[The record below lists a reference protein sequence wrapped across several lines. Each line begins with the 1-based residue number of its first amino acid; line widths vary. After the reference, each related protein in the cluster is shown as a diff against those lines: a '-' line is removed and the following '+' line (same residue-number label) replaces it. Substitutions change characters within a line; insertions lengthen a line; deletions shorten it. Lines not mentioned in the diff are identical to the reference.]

1 MSGGRGELGYKVER
15 CRPRSPRLA
24 SSGLARTVR
33 HNRQVRWVADP
44 RCCSGPEDELV
55 ALRRPADLGPPP
67 EDGLVVRSVANHQP
81 QKGYYTCGYTD
92 SAATATKK
100 TFEARTY
107 VEPFAACGVCV
118 ERDTGIRS
126 YGSALVAVQIDNAFD
141 LYVLNDID
149 PDATEAL
156 AYRIR
161 EIGVPRASVH
171 EITLADEGAY
181 GLALALGRTMSLGP
195 KIVVTTGDAN
205 ALPLFVRALQPSV
218 RWRYTLAVIDPHSA
232 MFAWDSLMALCMDE
246 RAFDVLSLFPD
257 RIDLARGMSYY
268 LKNPSGAKLDAY
280 FGTTEW
286 RDIVRA
292 DPMHCEHALLRLYER
307 QMERLFDMK
316 TGKPKGVGPTR
327 RALLYHLI
335 FASKSQFGID
345 LWNRVN
351 AREWDGQDEL
361 YLGV

>member
-1 MSGGRGELGYKVER
+1 
-15 CRPRSPRLA
+15 
-24 SSGLARTVR
+24 
-33 HNRQVRWVADP
+33 
-44 RCCSGPEDELV
+44 LV

-67 EDGLVVRSVANHQP
+67 EDGLPVRSVAHHQP
-81 QKGYYTCGYTD
+81 QKGYYMCGYTQ
-92 SAATATKK
+92 SAATATKDK
-100 TFEARTY
+100 FDARTY

-118 ERDTGIRS
+118 ERETGTRS
-126 YGSALVAVQIDNAFD
+126 WGSAAVAVQIDNPFD

-149 PDATEAL
+149 PVAAQAL
-156 AYRIR
+156 ATRIR

-171 EITLADEGAY
+171 EITLTDEGAY
-181 GLALALGRTMSLGP
+181 AHAVALGRTMSLGAR
-195 KIVVTTGDAN
+195 IVVTTGDAN
-205 ALPLFVRALQPSV
+205 ALPLFVRALQPDV
-218 RWRYTLAVIDPHSA
+218 RWRYTFAVIDPHSA

-280 FGTTEW
+280 FGTTAW

-292 DPMHCEHALLRLYER
+292 NPMHCEHALLRLYER
-307 QMERLFDMK
+307 QTEKLLDMK
-316 TGKPKGVGPTR
+316 IGKPKGVGPTR

-345 LWNRVN
+345 LWNKVN

-361 YLGV
+361 YFPGL